1 MEQNKKKVGFY
12 GGTIGPWLPMLAMIV
27 LMLLV
32 TAAPVAIG
40 YWISKKTARL
50 QNPETK

>member
-27 LMLLV
+27 LIDRKSV
-32 TAAPVAIG
+32 V
-40 YWISKKTARL
+40 
-50 QNPETK
+50 